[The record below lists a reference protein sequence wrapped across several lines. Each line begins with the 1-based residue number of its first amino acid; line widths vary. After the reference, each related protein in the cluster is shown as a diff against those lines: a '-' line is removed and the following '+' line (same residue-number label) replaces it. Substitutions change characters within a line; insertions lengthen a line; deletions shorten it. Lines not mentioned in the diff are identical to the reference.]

1 MPKPEETN
9 SSISAGNLFVNK
21 IFSDDFEYAIPNYQ
35 RPYSWEEE
43 QCTQLIDDIH
53 SFAFKREDFSELTPY
68 FLGSIVIIKKPEATL
83 SSIVDGQQR
92 LTTLTILLS
101 CLRYLI
107 QDEEDKNDLTDLIY
121 QKGSSLKGTK
131 DTFRLKTR
139 KKDQV
144 YFKRLIQEPTGLEVL
159 SKNPEKF
166 PTENESQA
174 RMLDNTKAIL
184 KSLIENKKYDQE
196 QLQRLTAYIIQKCT
210 LVVVKSTDEEIA
222 FRIFNVL
229 NDRGLD
235 LSIADIL
242 KSEVIEKTPKDLQD
256 EYTQKWE
263 DAESYLGIDAFKNFF
278 SHLRSIYAKK
288 KAERAVLA
296 ELREYVKPSEGPV
309 NFIDNILKPFTDAYQ
324 AIRRAN
330 YESPESAEV
339 VNHIFK
345 KLKRVSHN
353 DWYPPA
359 ILYLA
364 KHNSD
369 HSSVL
374 KFFKAYDDFTFGLE
388 GMSSSLNQ
396 RIDRYAKI
404 IDAIEKAED
413 LFEHPSPLLL
423 TEDDQTKIKDNLNGT
438 SLYRKRM
445 LKPVLAKIEEGLNDN
460 SITIDYNSLNIE
472 HILPQSPNDE
482 YWTSRFNIEDQVKLT
497 NCLGNLSLI
506 SVRKNSQARN
516 YPFDKKINV
525 YFKADG
531 KSTNLAMVNEIGG
544 EDWTP
549 DRIENRQNHLIKRF
563 LEAINLPL
571 QEEANHT
578 S

>member
-1 MPKPEETN
+1 MAKPEEIN
-9 SSISAGNLFVNK
+9 SSISAGNLFIDKV
-21 IFSDDFEYAIPNYQ
+21 FSDDFEYAIPNYQ

-53 SFAFKREDFSELTPY
+53 SFAFKSDSFSELTPY
-68 FLGSIVIIKKPEATL
+68 FLGSIVIIKKPEETL
-83 SSIVDGQQR
+83 SNIVDGQQR

-107 QDEEDKNDLTDLIY
+107 DDQDDKGDLTDLIY
-121 QKGSSLKGTK
+121 QKGSNLKGTK

-139 KKDQV
+139 KKDQE
-144 YFKRLIQEPTGLEVL
+144 YFKKLIQEPNGIELL
-159 SKNPEKF
+159 KNDAKKLRPE
-166 PTENESQA
+166 NDSQA
-174 RMLDNTKAIL
+174 RMLGNTEAIL
-184 KSLIENKKYDQE
+184 KALTKDKKYDQS
-196 QLQRLTAYIIQKCT
+196 QLKILTAYIIQKCT

-235 LSIADIL
+235 LSIADII
-242 KSEVIEKTPKDLQD
+242 KSEIIEKTPKDKQD
-256 EYTQKWE
+256 DYTQKWE
-263 DAESYLGIDAFKNFF
+263 DAEGYLGIEAFKNFF

-288 KAERAVLA
+288 KAEKAVLA
-296 ELREYVKPSEGPV
+296 EIREYVKPSHDPI

-324 AIRRAN
+324 AIRKAN
-330 YESPESAEV
+330 YESPENAEA
-339 VNHIFK
+339 VNSMFK
-345 KLKRVSHN
+345 RLKRVSHN

-364 KHNSD
+364 KHKED
-369 HSSVL
+369 HTSIL
-374 KFFKAYDDFTFGLE
+374 KFFNAYDHFTFGLE
-388 GMSSSLNQ
+388 GMSATLNE

-404 IDAIEKAED
+404 MEAIEMNKD
-413 LFEHPSPLLL
+413 LFVHPSPLLL
-423 TEDDQTKIKDNLNGT
+423 TEADQTRIKNNLEGT

-460 SITIDYNSLNIE
+460 SITIEYDSLSIE
-472 HILPQSPNDE
+472 HILPQSPKDE
-482 YWTSRFNIEDQVKLT
+482 YWTSRFNIEDQVKQT

-506 SVRKNSQARN
+506 SVRKNSQAKN

-531 KSTNLAMVNEIGG
+531 KSTNLAMVNEINVGS
-544 EDWTP
+544 DWTP
-549 DRIENRQNHLIKRF
+549 TRIEKRQAHLISKF

-571 QEEANHT
+571 AVENNG
-578 S
+578 

>member
-1 MPKPEETN
+1 MPKPEEIN

-21 IFSDDFEYAIPNYQ
+21 VFSDDFEYAIPNYQ

-53 SFAFKREDFSELTPY
+53 SFAFKSDSFSELTPY
-68 FLGSIVIIKKPEATL
+68 FLGSIVIIKKPEETL
-83 SSIVDGQQR
+83 SNIVDGQQR

-101 CLRYLI
+101 CLRFLS
-107 QDEEDKNDLTDLIY
+107 QKKEHKDSLTKRIY
-121 QKGSSLKGTK
+121 QEGDELEGT
-131 DTFRLKTR
+131 TETYRLKTR
-139 KKDQV
+139 KKDQD
-144 YFKRLIQEPTGLEVL
+144 YFKKLIQEPNGLDLFE
-159 SKNPEKF
+159 KEPKKFMPE
-166 PTENESQA
+166 NDSQA
-174 RMLDNTKAIL
+174 RMLGNTQAIL
-184 KSLIENKKYDQE
+184 KSLTKDKKYDQD
-196 QLQRLTAYIIQKCT
+196 QLKRLTAYIIQKCT

-235 LSIADIL
+235 LSIADII
-242 KSEVIEKTPKDLQD
+242 KSEIIEKTPKDKQD
-256 EYTQKWE
+256 DYTQKWE
-263 DAESYLGIDAFKNFF
+263 DAEGYLGIEAFKNFF

-288 KAERAVLA
+288 KAEKAVLA
-296 ELREYVKPSEGPV
+296 EIREYVKPSQDPI

-324 AIRRAN
+324 GIRKAN
-330 YESPESAEV
+330 YESPENAEA
-339 VNHIFK
+339 VNNIFK

-364 KHNSD
+364 KHKED
-369 HSSVL
+369 HTSIL
-374 KFFKAYDDFTFGLE
+374 KFFNAYDDFTFGLE
-388 GMSSSLNQ
+388 GMSATLNE

-404 IDAIEKAED
+404 MEAVENNQD
-413 LFEHPSPLLL
+413 LFVHPSPLLL
-423 TEDDQTKIKDNLNGT
+423 SEADQTRIKNNLGGT

-460 SITIDYNSLNIE
+460 SITIDYGSLSIE
-472 HILPQSPNDE
+472 HILPQSPSDE
-482 YWTSRFNIEDQVKLT
+482 YWTSRFNIEDQVNQT

-506 SVRKNSQARN
+506 SVRKNSQAKN

-531 KSTNLAMVNEIGG
+531 KSTNLAMVSEINVGSN
-544 EDWTP
+544 WTP
-549 DRIENRQNHLIKRF
+549 TRIENRQTHLIKKF

-571 QEEANHT
+571 KEEDNG
-578 S
+578 